1 MTKQFNKIG
10 LFVSRYNANFFSL
23 CLIVVISV
31 CMPVVA
37 MQEDAAEEISEEVV
51 NKAPTINRSKLDI
64 IAPIDEKIQ
73 KEHDLKHY
81 LSSESVQPLLA
92 GPDEHITLINTN
104 SAENHKGVMILLPDW
119 QQQATSPKA
128 FNYLREALPKKGWT
142 VISIL
147 PPNKP
152 ESYPSIALGNS
163 AQLEDNQKTL
173 AEYQQKLATI
183 LTAVTEK
190 AKNYPGIIV
199 VIAEGHHAALLPSIY
214 QQNLVEQPMALIS
227 LSGHLNDEAN
237 SMLSAQHLSEI
248 DLPVLDLY
256 LKTDSRLIKNNVK
269 LRKKMV
275 NQALKSNFRQR
286 ELFNIQTG
294 YYPKTGLV
302 KEIIG
307 WLKSIGW

>member
-1 MTKQFNKIG
+1 VSQYIAK
-10 LFVSRYNANFFSL
+10 LFLLFLLTTAM
-23 CLIVVISV
+23 
-31 CMPVVA
+31 MPVVA
-37 MQEDAAEEISEEVV
+37 MQEDDAEEKSTEVV
-51 NKAPTINRSKLDI
+51 NKAPAISRNELEI
-64 IAPIDEKIQ
+64 IAPIDEKTQ
-73 KEHDLKHY
+73 KEQDLKHY
-81 LSSESVQPLLA
+81 LSSENVQPLLA
-92 GPDEHITLINTN
+92 GPDEHITLIDTN
-104 SAENHKGVMILLPDW
+104 SAESNKGVMILLPDW

-128 FNYLREALPKKGWT
+128 FNHLRKVLPQKGWAI
-142 VISIL
+142 ISIL

-152 ESYPSIALGNS
+152 ESYPSISFEQS
-163 AQLEDNQKTL
+163 AQREDNQKSL
-173 AEYQQKLATI
+173 ADYQQKLATI

-214 QQNLVEQPMALIS
+214 QQNLVEMPMALIS
-227 LSGHLNDEAN
+227 LSGHLNDEASN
-237 SMLSAQHLSEI
+237 MLSAQHLSEI

-275 NQALKSNFRQR
+275 NQALKSNFRQK

-294 YYPKTGLV
+294 YYPKANLV